1 MCRRLPPIA
10 FPLFSRGS
18 AHHHRV
24 FTFAPSRLVST
35 FAPSRLVVAELS
47 ALVGTHRARGRRP
60 PAGVVFPRALRV
72 PCPWRFGA
80 PAGVVFLRALSSSA
94 RGSSSLHAARGHLLY
109 PWRFEVFF
117 LCFCRDHLRLFPV
130 TVVTVFLPL
139 VCLLQLFSHVIAAQ
153 HYCYQHY
160 P

>member
-1 MCRRLPPIA
+1 VPPIA
-10 FPLFSRGS
+10 FPLFSRGRHI
-18 AHHHRV
+18 ATVV

-35 FAPSRLVVAELS
+35 FAPSRLVVTELS
-47 ALVGTHRARGRRP
+47 ALVGTHRARGRRPHRRPSRIRHRIARGLFFTRGDDLRP

-109 PWRFEVFF
+109 PWRFGVSSSVSAETISGYFQS
-117 LCFCRDHLRLFPV
+117 RW
-130 TVVTVFLPL
+130 
-139 VCLLQLFSHVIAAQ
+139 
-153 HYCYQHY
+153 
-160 P
+160 